1 MFQPSQFG
9 GGSNCWPDNWGEL
22 IVRNFGNDVSPLA
35 TQRGHR
41 KSSISRSW
49 TSQNPFF
56 PWLSRTMWVWYLK
69 NPFVKNF
76 KISKPL
82 IFPHFPCENPDF
94 FRLQRVPD
102 TSKSAPK
109 DRTVRMLRSASVDT
123 ALASAM
129 DTRMDMLT
137 CLGRQMKMGMEMR
150 MKTGAFNVIYHN
162 LSL

>member
-1 MFQPSQFG
+1 MTFQNHVGLVPENKAITPKSLCKKRQ
-9 GGSNCWPDNWGEL
+9 NC
-22 IVRNFGNDVSPLA
+22 
-35 TQRGHR
+35 
-41 KSSISRSW
+41 K
-49 TSQNPFF
+49 TS
-56 PWLSRTMWVWYLK
+56 
-69 NPFVKNF
+69 
-76 KISKPL
+76 
-82 IFPHFPCENPDF
+82 HFPCFPSENPDF
-94 FRLQRVPD
+94 FRLQRLPD

-150 MKTGAFNVIYHN
+150 MKRGAFNVIYVN